1 MCNRYSFY
9 GVQMNRE
16 KSHVSEFDIQAIID
30 GEVDGETRVRM
41 LKKICQHPELR
52 ERFETLFFQ
61 KQMLK
66 EWWDA
71 RPPE

>member
-1 MCNRYSFY
+1 
-9 GVQMNRE
+9 MNRE
-16 KSHVSEFDIQAIID
+16 KNNISEFDIQAIID
-30 GEVDGETRVRM
+30 GEVNGEARAQM
-41 LKKICQHPELR
+41 LKKICQYPELR

-71 RPPE
+71 LPPE

>member
-1 MCNRYSFY
+1 
-9 GVQMNRE
+9 MNRE
-16 KSHVSEFDIQAIID
+16 KNIISEFDIQAIID
-30 GEVDGETRVRM
+30 GEVDGAARVHM
-41 LKKICQHPELR
+41 MKKICQHPELR

-61 KQMLK
+61 KQILK